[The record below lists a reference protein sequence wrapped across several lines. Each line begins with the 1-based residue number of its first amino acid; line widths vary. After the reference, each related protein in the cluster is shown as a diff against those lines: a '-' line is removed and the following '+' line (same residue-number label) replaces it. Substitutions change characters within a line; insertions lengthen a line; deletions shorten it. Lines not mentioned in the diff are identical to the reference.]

1 MQQFYNVISKIFFD
15 AQCRLSESMNVVLSA
30 RNISRDKRTIGK
42 WFPLLLLRL
51 RGQLTNGYDGLILLW
66 HYRDISK
73 LSADVS
79 WHYSIGIR
87 DAKKASRVLEYTVT
101 LFLTFY

>member
-1 MQQFYNVISKIFFD
+1 MLCF
-15 AQCRLSESMNVVLSA
+15 RRGRPLE
-30 RNISRDKRTIGK
+30 DKKMIGK
-42 WFPLLLLRL
+42 RFPLLLLRL
-51 RGQLTNGYDGLILLW
+51 RGQLTNGKDHTGDYDGLILLW

-87 DAKKASRVLEYTVT
+87 DAKKAPRVLEYTVT
-101 LFLTFY
+101 LFLTF